1 MADKTFHLEIITP
14 EMILLSDDVDSVEV
28 PGAHGEFQILTGHTP
43 FLTSLMIGQV
53 TLTKGVSKSYISI
66 SGGYCEVMPEK
77 TTILAH
83 TAESANEIDRA
94 RAETAQKRALKRIDD
109 AETNEAVDLSRAKLA
124 LMRAINRINVAG
136 MK

>member
-14 EMILLSDDVDSVEV
+14 EKILLSDDVDSVEV
-28 PGAHGEFQILTGHTP
+28 PGAHGEFQVLAGHTP
-43 FLTSLMIGQV
+43 FLTGLKIGPV
-53 TLTKGVSKSYISI
+53 TFTKGVNKSYISI

-94 RAETAQKRALKRIDD
+94 RAEAAQKRAQKRIDG
-109 AETNEAVDLSRAKLA
+109 AETNESIDVNRAKLA
-124 LMRAINRINVAG
+124 LMRAINRITVMG